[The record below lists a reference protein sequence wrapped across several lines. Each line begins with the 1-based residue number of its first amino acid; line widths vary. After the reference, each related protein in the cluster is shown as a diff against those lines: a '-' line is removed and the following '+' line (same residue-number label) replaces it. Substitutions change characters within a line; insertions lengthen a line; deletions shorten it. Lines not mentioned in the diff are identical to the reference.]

1 MSSQSS
7 LPTGP
12 TDWSKFRDEHPS
24 ILGMRLTVG
33 TGVPGTGLYTDETKR
48 YDFECF
54 VRSSDTTK
62 AAGWRPPAGF
72 SWNRMSVGHDAAG
85 GARKII
91 DVLQLESQ
99 PLGELCLTAAL
110 RAVMTVQHD
119 PSKKKPGQTHVE
131 LYKKT
136 LPVVSEW
143 SVGTKGDDLLRVRI
157 HMSSP
162 PTDSNVGQG
171 IIMSVRSVN
180 LKFIEESLLGASV
193 QRLQPRVTEL
203 GQSTGVPFTC
213 TRLEPHPVSFA
224 SWPNHGEDNVD
235 REVFEQTQRLL
246 PHFILQKPE
255 GMEDELPDPSTLLD
269 DERSEVSGT
278 SV

>member
-1 MSSQSS
+1 MSAQSS
-7 LPTGP
+7 LPSGP

-24 ILGMRLTVG
+24 IRGMKLTVG
-33 TGVPGTGLYTDETKR
+33 TGIQGSGICTDETRR
-48 YDFECF
+48 YDFQCLVASETN
-54 VRSSDTTK
+54 RSH
-62 AAGWRPPAGF
+62 WLPPLGF
-72 SWNRMSVGHDAAG
+72 TWNGYSVGRDAIG

-91 DVLQLESQ
+91 DALQLESQ

-119 PSKKKPGQTHVE
+119 SSKKKLGQTTVE

-143 SVGTKGDDLLRVRI
+143 SVGTKGDDILRVRI

-162 PTDSNVGQG
+162 PTDSNMGQG
-171 IIMSVRSVN
+171 IEMSVRSAN

-203 GQSTGVPFTC
+203 GQSTGLSFTC
-213 TRLEPHPVSFA
+213 TGVGIHPSSFA
-224 SWPNHGEDNVD
+224 LWPNHGEDNVD

-246 PHFILQKPE
+246 PNFILQKPK
-255 GMEDELPDPSTLLD
+255 GMEDQLPDPSTLLD
-269 DERSEVSGT
+269 DEGSEVSGT